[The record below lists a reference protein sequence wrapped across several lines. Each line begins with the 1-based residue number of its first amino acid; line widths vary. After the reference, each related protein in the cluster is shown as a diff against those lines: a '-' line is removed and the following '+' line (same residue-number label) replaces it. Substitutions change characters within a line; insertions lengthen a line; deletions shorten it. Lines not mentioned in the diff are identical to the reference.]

1 MHRVLLLAILMA
13 GALFAEI
20 TPTWLVKRPVPAE
33 KGKITIA
40 LTGAATSHEWTVAL
54 KPSTRGKSFVAAIG
68 ASKGQSRVTRYAA
81 WRDSSISNDTVTID
95 GAGSSSDLIVYG
107 ELPSGTI
114 VSVKVGDAVAYSG
127 TVDNMMRF
135 VDGAQEARPVKGI
148 AEVLLHQ
155 RAPERKAPGFK

>member
-1 MHRVLLLAILMA
+1 MHRVLLLAGMVS
-13 GALFAEI
+13 AEI
-20 TPTWLVKRPVPAE
+20 TPTWLVKRPVSVD

-40 LTGAATSHEWTVAL
+40 LTGAATSHEWTLAL
-54 KPSTRGKSFVAAIG
+54 KPVTRGKAFVTAIG
-68 ASKGQSRVTRYAA
+68 ASKGQSSVSRYAN
-81 WRDSSISNDTVTID
+81 WRNSSISNDTVTIG
-95 GAGSSSDLIVYG
+95 GANSNSDLIVYG

-114 VSVKVGDAVAYSG
+114 VSVKVGGTLVYSG
-127 TVDNMMRF
+127 PVENVMRF